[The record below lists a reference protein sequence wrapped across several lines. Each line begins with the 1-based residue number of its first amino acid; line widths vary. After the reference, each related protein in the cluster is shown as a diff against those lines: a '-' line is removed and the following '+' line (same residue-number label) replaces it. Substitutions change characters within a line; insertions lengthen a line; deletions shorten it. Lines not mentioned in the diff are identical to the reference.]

1 MNFTIFGYP
10 KTGKTTLFNLLTGA
24 DIDISGFESGKKE
37 PHLRTCTVPDPRLD
51 QLWALYPEKQKK
63 SAHIDYIDLSGM
75 AFGEIRSETYLNTLR
90 KADGLAHVV
99 RGFHNAT
106 VPHIRSEIDPGTD
119 IKSMEEEMILADLMS
134 IEARL
139 EKLDKELTRGK
150 TPEWE
155 KEDQLLNE
163 IKNNLEKT
171 IPVRSLTFNTA
182 EDRLLRGFAFLSRKP
197 LFHII
202 NTDERDIPRM
212 DRPDEF
218 YASEA
223 KNTSVLVFCGK
234 IEMEIQQLDEEEK
247 ILFLRE
253 YGLQELSDARF
264 LRASYTLLDVVT
276 FFTIGNKEVKA
287 WTTPRG
293 SSALEAA
300 GAIHSDIQRGFI
312 RAEVIAW
319 DELLKHG
326 SFQSARESAAVRLEG
341 KTYPV
346 QDGDVIFFRFN
357 K

>member
-24 DIDISGFESGKKE
+24 NIDISGLESGKKE
-37 PHLRTCTVPDPRLD
+37 PHLRTCSVPDPRLD
-51 QLWALYPEKQKK
+51 QLWALYPDKQKK
-63 SAHIDYIDLSGM
+63 TTHIDYIDLAGM

-99 RGFHNAT
+99 RGFRNDT
-106 VPHIRSEIDPGTD
+106 VPHIRSEIDPGAE

-134 IEARL
+134 VETRL
-139 EKLDKELTRGK
+139 EKLDKELKRGK

-155 KEDQLLNE
+155 KENQLLSQ
-163 IKNNLEKT
+163 IKENLEQN
-171 IPVRSLTFNTA
+171 IPVRSLTFKEA
-182 EDRLLRGFAFLSRKP
+182 EDKFLRSFAFLSQKP
-197 LFHII
+197 LFHMI
-202 NTDERDIPRM
+202 NADERDIPRL
-212 DRPDEF
+212 DHPDEF
-218 YASEA
+218 YTPDA
-223 KNTSVLVFCGK
+223 KHTSVLAFCGK
-234 IEMEIQQLDEEEK
+234 IEMEIQQLDDKEK
-247 ILFLRE
+247 NLFLME
-253 YGLQELSDARF
+253 YGLKELSDVRF

-276 FFTIGNKEVKA
+276 FFTIGKEEVKA

-300 GAIHSDIQRGFI
+300 GAIHSDIQKGFI

-319 DELLKHG
+319 DELLVHG

>member
-37 PHLRTCTVPDPRLD
+37 PHLRTCSVPDPRLD
-51 QLWALYPEKQKK
+51 QLWALYPDKQKK
-63 SAHIDYIDLSGM
+63 SAHIDYIDLYGM
-75 AFGEIRSETYLNTLR
+75 AFGDIRSETYLHTLR

-99 RGFHNAT
+99 RGFHNDT
-106 VPHIRSEIDPGTD
+106 VPHIRSEIAPGAD

-134 IEARL
+134 IETRL
-139 EKLDKELTRGK
+139 EKLDKDLKRGK

-155 KEDQLLNE
+155 KEDQLLSD
-163 IKNNLEKT
+163 IKKNLEQN
-171 IPVRSLTFNTA
+171 IPVRSLTFNAA
-182 EDRLLRGFAFLSRKP
+182 ENKLLRSFAFLSQKP
-197 LFHII
+197 LFHMI
-202 NTDERDIPRM
+202 NADERDIPRIG
-212 DRPDEF
+212 RPDEF
-218 YASEA
+218 YTSSA

-234 IEMEIQQLDEEEK
+234 IEMEIQQLADEEK
-247 ILFLRE
+247 NLFLIE
-253 YGLQELSDARF
+253 YGLKELSDARF
-264 LRASYTLLDVVT
+264 LKASYTLLDIVT
-276 FFTIGNKEVKA
+276 FFTIGKKEVKA

-300 GAIHSDIQRGFI
+300 GAIHSDIQKGFI

-319 DELLKHG
+319 DELLEHG
-326 SFQSARESAAVRLEG
+326 SFQSARENAAVRLEG

-346 QDGDVIFFRFN
+346 QDGEVIFFRFN